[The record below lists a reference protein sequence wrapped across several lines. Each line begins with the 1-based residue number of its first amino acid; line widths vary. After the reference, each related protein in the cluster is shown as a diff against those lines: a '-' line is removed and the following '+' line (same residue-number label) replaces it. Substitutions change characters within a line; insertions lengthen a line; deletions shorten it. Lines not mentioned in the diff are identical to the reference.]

1 MADGKDYKNILVDK
15 ADGITT
21 VTLNRPDKRNAM
33 SPALDEEMLDCIL
46 GLEAD
51 PDTRVL
57 ILTGVGEAWS
67 AGMDLKLYFRGLDGN
82 PAGRVKAEWTT
93 HQWRWHRLYNF
104 PKPTIAMVNGYCFG
118 GAFTQLIACDFAI
131 AADTARFGLS
141 EINWGVIPG
150 GLVSK
155 VLGIAMNYRD
165 SLYYSLTGESF
176 DAAAAARM
184 GLINRA
190 VPAEQLKDEVFKLAT
205 HLSELNPEAARATK
219 QAVKA
224 VRDMS
229 VDQAHEYLM
238 AKTGQLAYRDKENG
252 YTTGIKQ
259 FIDDKSYLPASS
271 PMRGRRRTER
281 APNRDGRSRPRR
293 TQGAGPRDHGDGPA
307 RRNAT
312 RPAWRRGDQGRTSRR
327 R

>member
-1 MADGKDYKNILVDK
+1 MTNRKDYKNIRVEN
-15 ADGITT
+15 AEGITT
-21 VTLNRPDKRNAM
+21 VTLNRPEKRNAM

-46 GLEAD
+46 TLEAD
-51 PDTRVL
+51 PETRVL
-57 ILTGVGEAWS
+57 ILTGAGEAWS
-67 AGMDLKLYFRGLDGN
+67 AGMDLKLYFRELEGN

-93 HQWRWHRLYNF
+93 HQWRWYRLYNF

-155 VLGIAMNYRD
+155 VLGISMNYRD

-176 DAAAAARM
+176 GAAAATRM
-184 GLINRA
+184 GLINKA
-190 VPAEQLKDEVFKLAT
+190 VPAANLKDEVMKLAR
-205 HLSELNPEAARATK
+205 HLSRLNPETTRATK

-224 VRDMS
+224 VRDMT

-238 AKTGQLAYRDKENG
+238 AKTGQLAFRDKENG
-252 YTTGIKQ
+252 YATGIKQ
-259 FIDDKSYLPASS
+259 FIDDKTYRPGLQPY
-271 PMRGRRRTER
+271 
-281 APNRDGRSRPRR
+281 SRPAESNGEG
-293 TQGAGPRDHGDGPA
+293 TKP
-307 RRNAT
+307 
-312 RPAWRRGDQGRTSRR
+312 
-327 R
+327 

>member
-1 MADGKDYKNILVDK
+1 MADRKDYKNILVETV
-15 ADGITT
+15 DGITT

-33 SPALDEEMLDCIL
+33 SPALDEEMLDCLL

-51 PDTRVL
+51 PRTRVL
-57 ILTGVGEAWS
+57 ILTGAGESWS
-67 AGMDLKLYFRGLDGN
+67 AGMDLKLYFRELDGN

-93 HQWRWHRLYNF
+93 HQWRWYRLYNF

-131 AADTARFGLS
+131 AADTASFGLS

-155 VLGIAMNYRD
+155 VLGISMNYRD

-176 DAAAAARM
+176 DADAAVRM

-190 VPAEQLKDEVFKLAT
+190 VPAGRLKDDVLQLAR
-205 HLSELNPEAARATK
+205 HLSGLNPEAMRATK

-238 AKTGQLAYRDKENG
+238 AKTGQLAHRDKENG
-252 YTTGIKQ
+252 YATGIKQ
-259 FIDDKSYLPASS
+259 FIDDKSY
-271 PMRGRRRTER
+271 
-281 APNRDGRSRPRR
+281 RPGL
-293 TQGAGPRDHGDGPA
+293 QPYA
-307 RRNAT
+307 RLAEPTREAT
-312 RPAWRRGDQGRTSRR
+312 KS
-327 R
+327 